1 MPHATAS
8 EGPNWCTMNAR
19 NPQDGSRSSADRGA
33 QDDPPTRR
41 SPGRSGADVEEY
53 LQSAIEM
60 IESAPGIPMS
70 ASVRVNR
77 DDVLDLLED
86 AREILPDEL
95 RSARWLLKERD
106 EYMARTRREAEELIA
121 EARAQVAQ
129 MVQRTEVVKAAEAR
143 ARRINEE
150 AEASA
155 RRMRREAEDF
165 CDQRLAS
172 FENVLAKVQRSV
184 AVGRQR
190 LAAPTIEESELRGFD
205 DESDSAEPGAP
216 DGVAPYDQER

>member
-1 MPHATAS
+1 
-8 EGPNWCTMNAR
+8 MNAPR
-19 NPQDGSRSSADRGA
+19 RD
-33 QDDPPTRR
+33 DDPAGAAEDRPRRQPPEGTRR
-41 SPGRSGADVEEY
+41 PGTYGPPKVEGVLRE
-53 LQSAIEM
+53 AIEI

-70 ASVRVNR
+70 ASVRVHR
-77 DDVLDLLED
+77 DELLDLLDE
-86 AREILPDEL
+86 AIEELPEEL

-106 EYMARTRREAEELIA
+106 EYMARTRREAEELID

-143 ARRINEE
+143 ARHINEE
-150 AEASA
+150 AEANA

-172 FENVLAKVQRSV
+172 FENVLSKVQKSV
-184 AVGRQR
+184 AMGRQR

-205 DESDSAEPGAP
+205 DGDEGALP
-216 DGVAPYDQER
+216 SPEHAPLFDQER

>member
-1 MPHATAS
+1 MNAAADDHGDRREAGARNQPATAGS
-8 EGPNWCTMNAR
+8 PRERVDIEGLLR
-19 NPQDGSRSSADRGA
+19 D
-33 QDDPPTRR
+33 
-41 SPGRSGADVEEY
+41 
-53 LQSAIEM
+53 AIES
-60 IESAPGIPMS
+60 IEGAPGIPMS

-77 DDVLDLLED
+77 DELLD
-86 AREILPDEL
+86 ILDEVVENLPEEL

-106 EYMARTRREAEELIA
+106 EYMARTRREAEDLIDQ
-121 EARAQVAQ
+121 ARTRVAQ
-129 MVQRTEVVKAAEAR
+129 MVQKTEVVKAAEQR

-150 AEASA
+150 AEANA

-190 LAAPTIEESELRGFD
+190 LAAPSLEESELAGFD
-205 DESDSAEPGAP
+205 PEAATEPAAPGRPAGGA
-216 DGVAPYDQER
+216 APFDQEL

>member
-1 MPHATAS
+1 
-8 EGPNWCTMNAR
+8 MNAT
-19 NPQDGSRSSADRGA
+19 PQGPDHRA
-33 QDDPPTRR
+33 QRR
-41 SPGRSGADVEEY
+41 SGEAEPVEADSRRTGTNRVDIDA
-53 LQSAIEM
+53 LLRRAVDTIEA
-60 IESAPGIPMS
+60 APGIPMS

-77 DDVLDLLED
+77 DELLDLLD
-86 AREILPDEL
+86 EIVEHLPDEL
-95 RSARWLLKERD
+95 RAARWLLKERE
-106 EYMARTRREAEELIA
+106 EYLARTRNEAEELIA
-121 EARAQVAQ
+121 EARTQVAH
-129 MVQRTEVVKAAEAR
+129 MVQKAEVVKAAEQR

-150 AEASA
+150 AEANA

-205 DESDSAEPGAP
+205 GDDDATDAGQRRAGAP
-216 DGVAPYDQER
+216 APFDQER

>member
-1 MPHATAS
+1 MNAAADDHGDRREAAARNQPATA
-8 EGPNWCTMNAR
+8 
-19 NPQDGSRSSADRGA
+19 GSRERVDIEALLRD
-33 QDDPPTRR
+33 
-41 SPGRSGADVEEY
+41 
-53 LQSAIEM
+53 AIES
-60 IESAPGIPMS
+60 IEGAPGIPMS

-77 DDVLDLLED
+77 DELLD
-86 AREILPDEL
+86 ILDEVVENLPEEL

-106 EYMARTRREAEELIA
+106 EYMARTRREAEDLIDQ
-121 EARAQVAQ
+121 ARTRVAQ
-129 MVQRTEVVKAAEAR
+129 MVQKTEVVKAAEQR

-150 AEASA
+150 AEANA

-190 LAAPTIEESELRGFD
+190 LAAPSLEESELAGFD
-205 DESDSAEPGAP
+205 PDAAAEPSAPVRDAGGA
-216 DGVAPYDQER
+216 APFDQEL

>member
-1 MPHATAS
+1 
-8 EGPNWCTMNAR
+8 MNATPLDPDR
-19 NPQDGSRSSADRGA
+19 DPGPRRGGPESGDVAEGRTGGSRSDIDALL
-33 QDDPPTRR
+33 RR
-41 SPGRSGADVEEY
+41 
-53 LQSAIEM
+53 AIDM
-60 IESAPGIPMS
+60 IEAAPGIPMS

-77 DDVLDLLED
+77 DEVLDLLDE
-86 AREILPDEL
+86 AVEQLPDEL
-95 RSARWLLKERD
+95 RAARWLLKERD

-121 EARAQVAQ
+121 EARTRVAH
-129 MVQRTEVVKAAEAR
+129 MVQKTEVVKAAEQR

-150 AEASA
+150 AEANA

-190 LAAPTIEESELRGFD
+190 LAAPSIEESELRGFD
-205 DESDSAEPGAP
+205 EDPADPVQPIRGARRG
-216 DGVAPYDQER
+216 DAPAPFDQEG

>member
-1 MPHATAS
+1 
-8 EGPNWCTMNAR
+8 MNAR
-19 NPQDGSRSSADRGA
+19 SQHDPSAEQSTDAPTSGSGRAQRSSSYDA
-33 QDDPPTRR
+33 PK
-41 SPGRSGADVEEY
+41 VEE
-53 LQSAIEM
+53 LLRSAIES

-77 DDVLDLLED
+77 DELLDILDD
-86 AREILPDEL
+86 AVERLPDEL

-106 EYMARTRREAEELIA
+106 EYMARTRREAEDLIG
-121 EARAQVAQ
+121 EAKAQVAQ

-143 ARRINEE
+143 ARRTNED
-150 AEASA
+150 AEANA

-190 LAAPTIEESELRGFD
+190 LAAPSIEESELRGFEEGD
-205 DESDSAEPGAP
+205 GIGEGPLPAAEEA
-216 DGVAPYDQER
+216 APYDQEQ